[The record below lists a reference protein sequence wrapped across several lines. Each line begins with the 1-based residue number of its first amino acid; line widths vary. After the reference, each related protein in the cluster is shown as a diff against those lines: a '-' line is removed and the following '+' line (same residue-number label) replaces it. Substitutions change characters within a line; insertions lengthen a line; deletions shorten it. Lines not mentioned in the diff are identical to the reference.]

1 MYTAK
6 VTSKGQITL
15 PKEVRVALKIEE
27 GERVLI
33 MPDPVTGGFIFS
45 NVSTVSV
52 DHNAEPRGQMS
63 VKLDTGGKNV

>member
-33 MPDPVTGGFIFS
+33 TPDPESNGFFFS
-45 NVSTVSV
+45 NIAMVSLGKGMKIEDKNEKGGTSV
-52 DHNAEPRGQMS
+52 QEE
-63 VKLDTGGKNV
+63 

>member
-33 MPDPVTGGFIFS
+33 LPDPVTGGFIFS
-45 NVSTVSV
+45 NVQAVSV
-52 DHNAEPRGQMS
+52 DHSNQDRPQMS
-63 VKLDTGGKNV
+63 VKLGKGGR